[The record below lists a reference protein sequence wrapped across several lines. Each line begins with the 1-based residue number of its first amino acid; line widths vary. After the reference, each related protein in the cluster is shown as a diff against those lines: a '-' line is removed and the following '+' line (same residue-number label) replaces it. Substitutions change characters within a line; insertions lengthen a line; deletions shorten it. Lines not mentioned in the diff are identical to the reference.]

1 MNYAD
6 ECGYGCGTHADEQYP
21 SYEAATGTR
30 DYERGGQHES
40 LLYDHVTRIRSALIF
55 NPTDATNTDARA
67 IVRTFYHERARK

>member
-6 ECGYGCGTHADEQYP
+6 DCGYGCGTHAYEQYP

-40 LLYDHVTRIRSALIF
+40 LLYGHVTRIRSALIS

-67 IVRTFYHERARK
+67 IVRTVYHERARK